1 MTGHALVDM
10 ISQNGEKLC
19 VKLMNKTMYSLP
31 SNYIRVAI
39 WKTPIYIKIVGN
51 IFPLHVKL
59 CDSSFRQLYI
69 VFFFSLLGCQN
80 DIWIIML
87 HCSRY
92 FSGSS
97 YPPLDAVKP
106 SNHQRNRRLLYKY
119 PKVSWGRTTKLNDNS
134 LPCNVLDVLVW
145 CQNLSWLEQTLQWPD
160 SCVKVKQ

>member
-69 VFFFSLLGCQN
+69 VFFFP
-80 DIWIIML
+80 
-87 HCSRY
+87 Y
-92 FSGSS
+92 
-97 YPPLDAVKP
+97 
-106 SNHQRNRRLLYKY
+106 
-119 PKVSWGRTTKLNDNS
+119 
-134 LPCNVLDVLVW
+134 LDVKMTSG
-145 CQNLSWLEQTLQWPD
+145 LSCCIVQGIFRARHIPH
-160 SCVKVKQ
+160 